1 MAVRKQGQF
10 LDMCWAEASGY
21 SPPGGILHMV
31 HGGCLNGNTSSVFGV
46 NLRSHTGLQFPPRPE
61 AAVSPPQDPGQKA
74 DLGVLG
80 FRSGPPEGYKG
91 GGASAASAIRGY
103 SCAGRL
109 RGAVWAGAGASESSR
124 LQNRPRLL
132 LIERAPCVKTVI
144 IRDVFAGWLA
154 DLTEQHQE
162 ELATM
167 KALDAGTAFTL
178 ALKTH
183 VGTSI
188 QTFRYFAGWC
198 DKIQVTPLTA
208 LKFTDLTLKADMA
221 KGVVNILLGS
231 EQKEDVYKGFYKCT
245 HGPPSASL
253 SCDVLTTLFLAFQ

>member
-1 MAVRKQGQF
+1 MTLICA
-10 LDMCWAEASGY
+10 AS
-21 SPPGGILHMV
+21 
-31 HGGCLNGNTSSVFGV
+31 
-46 NLRSHTGLQFPPRPE
+46 RPE
-61 AAVSPPQDPGQKA
+61 PP
-74 DLGVLG
+74 
-80 FRSGPPEGYKG
+80 SET
-91 GGASAASAIRGY
+91 
-103 SCAGRL
+103 L
-109 RGAVWAGAGASESSR
+109 RDTRKSKIESER
-124 LQNRPRLL
+124 
-132 LIERAPCVKTVI
+132 
-144 IRDVFAGWLA
+144 LA

-253 SCDVLTTLFLAFQ
+253 SCDTLTTLFLC